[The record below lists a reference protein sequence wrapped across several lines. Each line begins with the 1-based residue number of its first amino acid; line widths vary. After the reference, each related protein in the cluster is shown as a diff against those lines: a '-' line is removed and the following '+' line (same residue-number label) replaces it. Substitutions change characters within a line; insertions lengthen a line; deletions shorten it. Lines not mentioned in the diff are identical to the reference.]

1 MVRIK
6 NEFFV
11 ELSSA
16 EDTLTQLQLIQLM
29 SQL

>member
-11 ELSSA
+11 ELRSA